1 MASTI
6 NADNGVV
13 SGSSGVKTTADTS
26 GVLELQSNG
35 STALSISTGLVTTL
49 TNPLPVGSGGT
60 GATSLS
66 GITTGAATNLAGGV
80 AGAVPYQSGVGTTGF
95 SAAGT
100 TGQVLTSAGT
110 GTPTWT
116 TLSTGGATAQYSVVA
131 KAETGTCVAFNQT
144 DLASGSI
151 KTNNF
156 LGVYAGTAGAI
167 KAMAAE
173 PFWSSYYS
181 KWFCLMQSSSS
192 TIWGLYV
199 SGDGISWTQ
208 LVPDIGGVLGLAAAA
223 VSSNSGSS
231 SSRLAVDD
239 SNGRFFY
246 MYSSGSDAYIAYSS
260 LSTNL
265 NTGWTTA
272 LVRTSG
278 NQMGAIRY
286 CKMSTTAASGLV
298 MHFAD
303 SGATS
308 SYIYTCPAGST
319 TFTLQTSIGTSSAIG
334 YITYQENGTV
344 FVPLANTTNVY
355 YNTSGNITS
364 GWATGTTTIVSS
376 SQYYKGCVGNGYM
389 VYVGGGAGTG
399 NVYYSTTGS
408 SWTAA
413 TVIANVLGVFYTG
426 SNFIAWSSTAAYIS
440 ASNTPTSFS
449 LYSGGVNTLRYP
461 CNTTYYGQRVTST

>member
-1 MASTI
+1 MPSTI

-26 GVLELQSNG
+26 GVLALQSNG

-49 TNPLPVGSGGT
+49 TQPLPVGSGGT

-100 TGQVLTSAGT
+100 TGQVLTSAGASA
-110 GTPTWT
+110 PTWA

-131 KAETGTCVAFNQT
+131 GVQTATCVAFNQA
-144 DLASGSI
+144 DLTSGSI
-151 KTNNF
+151 KTNTF
-156 LGVYAGTAGAI
+156 LGVYASTAGAF
-167 KAMAAE
+167 KTMAGE

-181 KWFCLMQSSSS
+181 KWFCIMRSSSS
-192 TIWGLYV
+192 TIWGMFV
-199 SGDGISWTQ
+199 SSDGLSWTMF
-208 LVPDIGGVLGLAAAA
+208 VPDIGTAIGLAAAA
-223 VSSNSGSS
+223 VSSDSASGN
-231 SSRLAVDD
+231 SRLAVDD

-246 MYSSGSDAYIAYSS
+246 MYSSGGDLFIAYSS

-278 NQMGAIRY
+278 NTVGCIKY

-298 MHFAD
+298 MSFSD
-303 SGATS
+303 SGAIA

-319 TFTLQTSIGTSSAIG
+319 TFTLQTSVPTSAIG
-334 YITYQENGTV
+334 YIAYEENGTV
-344 FVPLANTTNVY
+344 LISLANTTRNL
-355 YNTSGNITS
+355 YNTSGDITS
-364 GWATGTTTIVSS
+364 GWTAGTTTIVSS

-399 NVYYSTTGS
+399 NIYYSITGS
-408 SWTAA
+408 AWTAV
-413 TVIANVLGVFYTG
+413 TVVSQLLGVFYTG
-426 SNFIAWSSTAAYIS
+426 SRFIAWNASAAYIS

-461 CNTTYYGQRVTST
+461 SNITTFGQRVTST